1 MSTVD
6 TSTQGLTWFV
16 IRARPGREAS
26 AVEGLKERGFTDV
39 YLPTER
45 RLVRGLRG
53 SRPVDRALIPGLIFL
68 GIGPSSPSVY
78 EACRVSC
85 VTDLVRQ
92 ASGEAAAIRR
102 CADGHHPVYDIR
114 AREAAG
120 EFDHTPKAKKLRRGE
135 RVRIAAGP
143 FSGWVGEV
151 LKAEPGERARVV
163 LSGLFGGKSG
173 VPVDPKHLEPVAA

>member
-1 MSTVD
+1 MSTVE
-6 TSTQGLTWFV
+6 TGIQGLTWFV

-26 AVEGLKERGFTDV
+26 AVEGLRERGFTDV

-78 EACRVSC
+78 DACRVSC
-85 VTDLVRQ
+85 VTDLVRH

-114 AREAAG
+114 ARQAAG

-143 FSGWVGEV
+143 FSGWIGEV
-151 LKAEPGERARVV
+151 LKAEPGQRAHVM